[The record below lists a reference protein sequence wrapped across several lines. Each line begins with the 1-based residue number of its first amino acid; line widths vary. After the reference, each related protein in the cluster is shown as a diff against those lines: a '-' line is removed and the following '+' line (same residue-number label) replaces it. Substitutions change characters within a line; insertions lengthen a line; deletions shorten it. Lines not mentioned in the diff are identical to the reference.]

1 MGRRAIVLLV
11 ALILAGL
18 AAWAVWQYLQG
29 VEEAAEDQQ
38 VKVTVFRAGCDRPD
52 NDADAPCEL
61 PDIAEGT
68 DGSVLLSDY
77 NAGGNLIVMS
87 EEEKED
93 LPDGFI
99 EDENQLNQVLAGR
112 VAAGPIP
119 ANGILTDSQWT
130 SITVDVTPLAEE
142 IPSGKQA
149 MTISVDNVRGVN
161 GFVEPGDRINM
172 IITLDIAFD
181 LLPEDF
187 SGITVEDP
195 AADPGT
201 GDGGTTEP
209 GEEEAVVVVTY
220 TRYVLQGIPVM
231 ATGRDIR
238 PDEDA
243 PPTVEVPS
251 DTPEDG
257 TEGETAEEED
267 TGNATIFTL
276 EVTPEQAERI
286 AYSFENGSI
295 WLTLVPEDFVEVET
309 NGVIIDNLFGGDLV
323 DDIFGNDS

>member
-18 AAWAVWQYLQG
+18 AAWAVWNYLQG
-29 VEEAAEDQQ
+29 VEQDIEAGQ
-38 VKVTVFRAGCDRPD
+38 VKVTVFRAVEP
-52 NDADAPCEL
+52 
-61 PDIAEGT
+61 IAEGT
-68 DGSVLLSDY
+68 DGGVLFSDF
-77 NAGGNLIVMS
+77 NANPGNLIVES
-87 EEEKED
+87 EEEQED
-93 LPDGFI
+93 LPTDAI
-99 EDENQLNQVLAGR
+99 TTSEELNQVISGK
-112 VAAGPIP
+112 VAAGPISG
-119 ANGILTDSQWT
+119 NSILTTSQWT

-195 AADPGT
+195 TEGDDTTTDPA
-201 GDGGTTEP
+201 
-209 GEEEAVVVVTY
+209 EEEATVVVVTY

-238 PDEDA
+238 LDEDA
-243 PPTVEVPS
+243 PPTVDVPDS
-251 DTPEDG
+251 NPPAADG
-257 TEGETAEEED
+257 TEGEAVEEE

-286 AYSFENGSI
+286 AYAFENGSI

-309 NGVIIDNLFGGDLV
+309 NGVIIDNLFGDDLLE
-323 DDIFGNDS
+323 DIFGN